1 MRKYQLETQLF
12 CLYYSPVIIITFISF
27 GLYILLFEQ
36 LKSITNNQES
46 SIYLE
51 QQQNKKILLMGMKA
65 HLDQS
70 MGMQSQEY
78 YILSR
83 LVTKV
88 YENKINFNLKFEKSY
103 LNLDNLFENQDT
115 SSLVKLYVK
124 NPILVT
130 IWLNQNYRQFSQMP
144 EESQIQLNKSAVLDV
159 LIRNYNVL
167 NIQRTFQYKDQFLG
181 FQLDGGLI
189 ANPAYNQSMSQS
201 FQSQTLCTEAKYYDP
216 RCRIWYQQASV
227 KQSNYMPAPFKVLT
241 TKIPYMSL
249 SLCRR
254 NNAFDNINSVVCQS
268 FNIEQLAAVFQKLEI
283 QTGQFEVIHPTSKNL
298 IYSEQIQDYQQLYN
312 WDKVITLNM
321 TQNEAKTYIQT
332 VNNQLKYMNEN
343 NFLTHQQYLNQ
354 LENIYGFEYF
364 VQGDA
369 RYSLMLPIQIADI
382 PNGQK
387 QVIYS
392 NIMVMMYTFRK
403 QELIQNY
410 NTLFFYL
417 GNAFIANSV
426 FYLILLIVCLL
437 IIMFYSKK
445 FSQLIELPIQNLID
459 KLHSLNQHLLDRNG
473 ISSQDEIVVVFD
485 NKYSKSRKYQHTC
498 SELTNL
504 ERYITNIQDI
514 FNFNFNYNEKIDE
527 TTALFTWI
535 KAIKTFQQVEDYKA
549 LGSAYNNIANI
560 HFNNQ
565 RYTEA
570 LDCYNQSIVY
580 LEQERAELIEGQQ
593 TEKQIS
599 DANSHN
605 RKDSIFTFKKF
616 SDSVNSNNQLAGS
629 RKKSLIPWIE
639 KYLCRYLDGNQQ
651 SSSKIQV
658 LQNAQKNLESLKF
671 DRLFAYSQVLLQCY
685 LENRME
691 HEIFNHGK
699 KIYKQMKQEYYYQI
713 LQEIDFNSEQN
724 SNSLK
729 STAQKTQ
736 SLKVKDEAMFT
747 QYFQVLKKLLKIAK
761 NLDNDYT
768 RYILI
773 YLEISKAFLLSKKI
787 KLSQKYLD
795 YAFQNFL
802 ELYKRIKASLFS
814 AQNKPSAHF
823 YNQYL
828 MCLNQ
833 ILVKRFSSEEV
844 NEEININNR
853 SSPSKTIPGKQ
864 SIITQKLNSSQNNLN
879 NSGYS
884 HQSQQKRK
892 SSKANSNSPQ
902 QATPLNDIQP
912 IIEDHMESQEE
923 IHLNN
928 INQKNKEIQEKS
940 IQIDKCKRERQ
951 NSSMGEINTIYNHL
965 TKKFSSSIIQN
976 TPTASITNL
985 QRRLSFQNGFVGS
998 YNQQICL
1005 SQGYS
1010 PKAFFGTSTTE
1021 QNLFTNQ
1028 SLSYEHPIHKMYL
1041 QNNPTENFI
1050 EDIKVD
1056 EEQQPI
1062 NYTKQQ
1068 LNALDDAIEAFNNS
1082 PYTNQTS
1089 WYQKTSYN
1097 YPIDILYTKLQIQ
1110 EALIE
1115 IHKRNFQKGCTLL
1128 TDAFEFSPRYLSND
1142 RMAMLNILQYVY
1154 EQKSIDFRLIQKQAQ
1169 KFQQLTMKIS
1179 IIVNCEPNYLKRVS
1193 KQLYDIYQLSD
1204 TFSLVMVNE
1213 QIEQYIAP
1221 INQLNFKGKET
1232 FINNIMKYLRFK
1244 HISSKQQFFLSALQK
1259 ASLQFQNINRLQNQ
1273 EIQKKYILIFGDRDC
1288 IFREAIYKNKIFSI
1302 LGQNKVK
1309 ILIFNPQDDKEGIF
1323 LNLQCLELPFKVRF
1337 FFKFYTLIDYLKKK
1351 SIKSSYGQPFLI
1363 EKI

>member
-83 LVTKV
+83 FVTKV

-103 LNLDNLFENQDT
+103 LNLDNLFENKDT
-115 SSLVKLYVK
+115 SSLVKLFVK

-130 IWLNQNYRQFSQMP
+130 VWLNQNFRQFNQMP
-144 EESQIQLNKSAVLDV
+144 QESQIQLNKSAVLDI

-181 FQLDGGLI
+181 FQQDGGFI
-189 ANPAYNQSMSQS
+189 ANPAYNQSMNQS
-201 FQSQTLCTEAKYYDP
+201 FQSQTLCPEAIYYDP
-216 RCRIWYQQASV
+216 RCRIWYQQASE
-227 KQSNYMPAPFKVLT
+227 KQTTYMPAPFKVLT

-254 NNAFDNINSVVCQS
+254 NNAFGNINSVVCQS

-283 QTGQFEVIHPTSKNL
+283 QTGQFEVIHLASKNL
-298 IYSEQIQDYQQLYN
+298 IYSEQIYDYQQLYN
-312 WDKVITLNM
+312 WENVITLNM
-321 TQNEAKTYIQT
+321 TQSESQVYIQI
-332 VNNQLKYMNEN
+332 VNNQINSMSEN
-343 NFLTHQQYLNQ
+343 NDLTYQQYLKQ
-354 LENIYGFEYF
+354 LTNIYGFEYF

-369 RYSLMLPIQIADI
+369 RYCLMLPIQIADI
-382 PNGQK
+382 PNGK
-387 QVIYS
+387 NEIIFS

-403 QELIQNY
+403 EELIQDY

-459 KLHSLNQHLLDRNG
+459 KLHSLNQHLLDKNG
-473 ISSQDEIVVVFD
+473 ISSEDEIVVVFD

-504 ERYITNIQDI
+504 ERYISNIQDI

-527 TTALFTWI
+527 TTALFTWV

-565 RYTEA
+565 RYIEA
-570 LDCYNQSIVY
+570 LDCYCQSIVY

-593 TEKQIS
+593 SEKVII

-616 SDSVNSNNQLAGS
+616 SDVVNSNSQLAS
-629 RKKSLIPWIE
+629 TRKKSLIPWIE
-639 KYLCRYLDGNQQ
+639 KYFCRYLDGNQQ
-651 SSSKIQV
+651 SQSKIQV
-658 LQNAQKNLESLKF
+658 LKNAQKNLESLKF

-685 LENRME
+685 LENKME
-691 HEIFNHGK
+691 HEVFNHKK
-699 KIYKQMKQEYYYQI
+699 KIYKQMKQEYYYKV
-713 LQEIDFNSEQN
+713 LQEIYYKSEQN
-724 SNSLK
+724 LN
-729 STAQKTQ
+729 STAENK
-736 SLKVKDEAMFT
+736 SSKVKDEAMFT

-761 NLDNDYT
+761 NLDNDFI

-773 YLEISKAFLLSKKI
+773 HLEISKAFLLAKKV

-795 YAFQNFL
+795 YAFHNFL
-802 ELYKRIKASLFS
+802 DLYKRIKASLFS
-814 AQNKPSAHF
+814 SQNKPSAHF

-853 SSPSKTIPGKQ
+853 STPSKTIPGRQ

-892 SSKANSNSPQ
+892 SSKANSSSPQ
-902 QATPLNDIQP
+902 QATPLNNIQP

-928 INQKNKEIQEKS
+928 LNQKNKEIQEKS
-940 IQIDKCKRERQ
+940 QQFDKCKRERQ

-965 TKKFSSSIIQN
+965 TKKFNSSNIQN
-976 TPTASITNL
+976 TPTASLTNL
-985 QRRLSFQNGFVGS
+985 QRRLSFQNGFLGS
-998 YNQQICL
+998 CNQQICF
-1005 SQGYS
+1005 SQGHS
-1010 PKAFFGTSTTE
+1010 PKAFFGTSNTE

-1028 SLSYEHPIHKMYL
+1028 SLSYEHPIHKIYL
-1041 QNNPTENFI
+1041 QNNPTENNI
-1050 EDIKVD
+1050 EDIKLD
-1056 EEQQPI
+1056 EEQYPI

-1115 IHKRNFQKGCTLL
+1115 IQKRNFQKGCTLL

-1142 RMAMLNILQYVY
+1142 RMAILNILQFVY
-1154 EQKSIDFRLIQKQAQ
+1154 EQKSIDSRLIQKQAL
-1169 KFQQLTMKIS
+1169 KFQQVTMKIS

-1221 INQLNFKGKET
+1221 INQLNFKGKEI

-1244 HISSKQQFFLSALQK
+1244 HISSKHQFFLSALQK
-1259 ASLQFQNINRLQNQ
+1259 AALQFQNINHLQNQ

-1302 LGQNKVK
+1302 LGKNNVK

-1337 FFKFYTLIDYLKKK
+1337 FFKFYSLIDYLKNK
-1351 SIKSSYGQPFLI
+1351 SIKSSYSLPFLI